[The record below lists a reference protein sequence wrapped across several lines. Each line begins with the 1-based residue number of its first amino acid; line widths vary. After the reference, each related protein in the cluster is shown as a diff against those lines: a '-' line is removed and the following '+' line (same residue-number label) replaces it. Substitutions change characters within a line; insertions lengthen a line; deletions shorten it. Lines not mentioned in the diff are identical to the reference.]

1 MLTIICFTH
10 NKIKG
15 EKMNMF
21 STKDRHEFR
30 PLLVEIEERPTS
42 PLGRG
47 LLWAILAF
55 MVIAT
60 LWLFLA
66 KIDVVVTARGKV
78 IPSGEI
84 KVLQPIETGV
94 IGSISVIEG
103 DYVTKGQILMEIDPS
118 VTDTNLDSKLK
129 NLELL
134 NVEMARLTALV
145 KNEEFY
151 PSKITNDK
159 NLLSTQ
165 KLIYDTKR
173 SGYHQQL
180 QLVTQQINQV
190 DSQKKSITENI
201 DRVKKLSDSAIA
213 RTERLFEVRDLI
225 TQEEY
230 ESARKDVIEYEEQTL
245 VKEHEVNELDSK
257 QTELIEQILFITQD
271 YKNKLLEE
279 LTEKR
284 KEATMLQVEI
294 KSIQFKQS
302 KQRLIS
308 PVDGYIGKLH
318 VHTVGGVVTPAEKL
332 ITVIPKDAPLIIK
345 ATVLNQD
352 SGFIKKG
359 MQTAVKIDTFDF
371 QKYGMIHGVVSHKA
385 DDSIDDEK
393 LGPVYEIYI
402 EPKEHF
408 LTVNS
413 EKVFLRSG
421 MSVTAEMKVG
431 KRRVIEFFL
440 YPLIKY
446 LDEGMSVR

>member
-1 MLTIICFTH
+1 MD
-10 NKIKG
+10 
-15 EKMNMF
+15 MF

-30 PLLVEIEERPTS
+30 PLLVEIEEKPTT

-47 LLWAILAF
+47 LLWTILAF

-94 IGSISVIEG
+94 ISNICVVEG
-103 DYVTKGQILMEIDPS
+103 DYVTKGEILMEIDPS

-134 NVEMARLTALV
+134 DVEVARLSALI

-151 PSKITNDK
+151 PSKITNDQ
-159 NLLSTQ
+159 NLISTQ

-173 SGYHQQL
+173 SGYRQQL
-180 QLVTQQINQV
+180 QLITEQINQV

-213 RTERLFEVRDLI
+213 RAERLFEVRDLI

-230 ESARKDVIEYEEQTL
+230 ESARKEVIEYEEKTL
-245 VKEHEVNELDSK
+245 IKEHEVNELDSK
-257 QTELIEQILFITQD
+257 QTELMEQMLFITQD

-279 LTEKR
+279 LTQKR
-284 KEATMLQVEI
+284 KEATVLQVEI

-359 MQTAVKIDTFDF
+359 METAVKIDTFNF
-371 QKYGMIHGVVSHKA
+371 QKYGMIHGVVTHKA
-385 DDSIDDEK
+385 DDSVDDEK

-402 EPKEHF
+402 EPKEYF
-408 LTVNS
+408 LTANK

>member
-1 MLTIICFTH
+1 
-10 NKIKG
+10 
-15 EKMNMF
+15 MNMF

-47 LLWAILAF
+47 LLWTILAF

-94 IGSISVIEG
+94 ISNICVMEG
-103 DYVTKGQILMEIDPS
+103 DYVTKGEILMEIDPS
-118 VTDTNLDSKLK
+118 VTDTNLDSQLK
-129 NLELL
+129 HLELL
-134 NVEMARLTALV
+134 DVEMARLTALV

-180 QLVTQQINQV
+180 QLITQQINQA
-190 DSQKKSITENI
+190 DSQKKSITENVE
-201 DRVKKLSDSAIA
+201 RAKKLSDSAIA
-213 RTERLFEVRDLI
+213 KANRLFEVRDLI

-230 ESARKDVIEYEEQTL
+230 ESAQKDVIEYEEQAV
-245 VKEHEVNELDSK
+245 VKEHEVNKLDSK
-257 QTELIEQILFITQD
+257 QTELAEQILFITQD

-279 LTEKR
+279 LTQKR

-294 KSIQFKQS
+294 KSIEFKQS

-308 PVDGYIGKLH
+308 PVDGYVGKLH

-332 ITVIPKDAPLIIK
+332 ITVIPKNAPLIIK

-352 SGFIKKG
+352 SGFVKKG

-371 QKYGMIHGVVSHKA
+371 QKYGIIHGVVSHKA

>member
-1 MLTIICFTH
+1 MD
-10 NKIKG
+10 
-15 EKMNMF
+15 MF

-47 LLWAILAF
+47 LLWTILAF
-55 MVIAT
+55 MVITT

-78 IPSGEI
+78 IPLGEI

-94 IGSISVIEG
+94 ISSISVIEG

-134 NVEMARLTALV
+134 DVEMARLTALV

-201 DRVKKLSDSAIA
+201 DRVKKLSDSAVA
-213 RTERLFEVRDLI
+213 RAERLFEVRDLI

-245 VKEHEVNELDSK
+245 VKKHEVNELDSK

-371 QKYGMIHGVVSHKA
+371 QKYGMIHGVVTHKA
-385 DDSIDDEK
+385 DDSVDDEK